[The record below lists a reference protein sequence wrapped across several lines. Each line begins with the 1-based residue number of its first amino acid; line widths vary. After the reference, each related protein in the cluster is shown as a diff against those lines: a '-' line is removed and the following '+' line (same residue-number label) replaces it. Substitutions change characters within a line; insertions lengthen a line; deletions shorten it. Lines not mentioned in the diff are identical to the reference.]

1 YEAAGAF
8 AGRCH
13 RLRLLSVEAG
23 PGGEPRHRLIDRE
36 MSFALQGRRAV
47 RIRGLPQQEQAR
59 KIRGERAQAR
69 RAETLD
75 RKARE
80 AAT

>member
-1 YEAAGAF
+1 MLGIREFVDRHARLMASRSRRIERFPRPDPDPRAYEAAGAF

-47 RIRGLPQQEQAR
+47 RN
-59 KIRGERAQAR
+59 
-69 RAETLD
+69 
-75 RKARE
+75 
-80 AAT
+80 